1 MTNAGRV
8 ILDAIFSA
16 MCGNTTT
23 YKVVAMDVF
32 SNNQRV
38 ILHKGTEEDCKNIVL
53 SLRKSIRYS
62 EAYHTEIL

>member
-1 MTNAGRV
+1 MTSAGRV

-16 MCGNTTT
+16 IRGNTTT
-23 YKVVAMDVF
+23 YKVVARDVF

-53 SLRKSIRYS
+53 SLKKSIRFS
-62 EAYHTEIL
+62 EVYHTEI